1 MATLTFLGAARGVTG
16 SCYLLEGGGARL
28 LVDCGLFQERKFQ
41 ERNWNPFP
49 VEPSSLS
56 AVLLTHAHLDHCGL
70 LPKLVRDGF
79 RGRIFCTAAT
89 AEISRYVL
97 LDSARLQEEDA
108 AFKRLRHEREGRQGP
123 RPVQPLYTEDDAQ
136 RTLPLF
142 SAVDFDQSVQP
153 APGLKAVFLEAGHIL
168 GSASVRVELDGVA
181 VLFSGDVGRWERP
194 IIRDPASFQPA
205 DYLLVESTY
214 GGSLHENTAGI
225 EQSLAEAVLSTRR
238 AGGNLLV
245 PSFALERTQE
255 LLYYLNRLQSS
266 GRIPHV
272 PVFVDSPM
280 AVEVTEVFLRHPE
293 LFDEEMRRLMLTGSS
308 PFSFPGLTMVR
319 SVEKSKTLNH
329 LRGTAVII
337 AGSGMCTGGRIKH
350 HLSANIERRE
360 SAVLFVGYQAEGTLG
375 REILDGARAVR
386 IHGQMRRVRARIRR
400 ISGFS
405 AHADRAEL
413 ERWLAPQRRPPK
425 RLFVTHG
432 EPRAAEALAASL
444 RARAGW
450 QPTIPEYG
458 ERVQLN

>member
-1 MATLTFLGAARGVTG
+1 
-16 SCYLLEGGGARL
+16 
-28 LVDCGLFQERKFQ
+28 
-41 ERNWNPFP
+41 
-49 VEPSSLS
+49 
-56 AVLLTHAHLDHCGL
+56 
-70 LPKLVRDGF
+70 
-79 RGRIFCTAAT
+79 
-89 AEISRYVL
+89 
-97 LDSARLQEEDA
+97 
-108 AFKRLRHEREGRQGP
+108 
-123 RPVQPLYTEDDAQ
+123 
-136 RTLPLF
+136 
-142 SAVDFDQSVQP
+142 
-153 APGLKAVFLEAGHIL
+153 
-168 GSASVRVELDGVA
+168 
-181 VLFSGDVGRWERP
+181 
-194 IIRDPASFQPA
+194 
-205 DYLLVESTY
+205 
-214 GGSLHENTAGI
+214 
-225 EQSLAEAVLSTRR
+225 
-238 AGGNLLV
+238 
-245 PSFALERTQE
+245 
-255 LLYYLNRLQSS
+255 
-266 GRIPHV
+266 
-272 PVFVDSPM
+272 
-280 AVEVTEVFLRHPE
+280 
-293 LFDEEMRRLMLTGSS
+293 
-308 PFSFPGLTMVR
+308 MVR

>member
-1 MATLTFLGAARGVTG
+1 MPTLHFLGAARGVTG
-16 SCYLLEGGGARL
+16 SCYLLENGGPRV

-70 LPKLVRDGF
+70 LPKLVREGF
-79 RGRIFCTAAT
+79 RGKIFCTAAT
-89 AEISRYVL
+89 AEIARYVL

-108 AFKRLRHEREGRQGP
+108 EFKRARHAREGRESP
-123 RPVQPLYTEDDAQ
+123 RPVQPLYTEADAQ

-142 SAVDFDQSVQP
+142 SAIGYGQGVQA
-153 APGLKAVFLEAGHIL
+153 APGLTAVFLEAGHIL
-168 GSASVRVELDGVA
+168 GSASIRVQLDGLS
-181 VLFSGDVGRWERP
+181 VLFSGDVGRWDRP
-194 IIRDPASFQPA
+194 IIRDPAPFQPV

-214 GGSLHENTAGI
+214 GDSLHENTEGI
-225 EQSLAEAVLSTRR
+225 EQALAEAVLSTRR

-255 LLYYLNRLQSS
+255 VLYYLNRLQAS

-280 AVEVTEVFLRHPE
+280 AVEVTEVFLRHPD

-329 LRGTAVII
+329 LRGTSVII

-350 HLSANIERRE
+350 HLAANIDRRE
-360 SAVLFVGYQAEGTLG
+360 STVLFVGYQAEGTLG
-375 REILDGARAVR
+375 REILSGARQVR
-386 IHGQMRRVRARIRR
+386 IHGQVRRVRARVQR
-400 ISGFS
+400 ITGFS

-413 ERWLAPQRRPPK
+413 ERWLAPQDRPPR
-425 RLFVTHG
+425 RLFVVHG
-432 EPRAAEALAASL
+432 EQRAAEALAGRL

-450 QPTIPEYG
+450 KVAIPEYG
-458 ERVQLN
+458 ERVELR